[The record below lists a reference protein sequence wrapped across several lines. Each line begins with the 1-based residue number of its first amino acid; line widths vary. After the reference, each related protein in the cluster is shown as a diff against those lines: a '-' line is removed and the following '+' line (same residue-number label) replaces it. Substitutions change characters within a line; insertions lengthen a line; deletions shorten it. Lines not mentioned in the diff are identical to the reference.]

1 MHRQENEGHDRSTIA
16 LPDGQLSLAS
26 ALSAA
31 NTGTPLVCVLIH
43 GGSLAPATLMYALEF
58 KDALMPP
65 AEATLTGAAATG
77 ETAMLWWTCGTLAIK
92 VGRLLPMCSSAR
104 SRPLAGAAR
113 RGTPPTTPCRLRGS

>member
-43 GGSLAPATLMYALEF
+43 GGSLAPATLMCALDF
-58 KDALMPP
+58 KGTFN

-77 ETAMLWWTCGTLAIK
+77 ATATQLLTCGIPVIK
-92 VGRLLPMCSSAR
+92 VGRRLPMCSSAR
-104 SRPLAGAAR
+104 SRPLAEAAR
-113 RGTPPTTPCRLRGS
+113 RGIPPTTPCRLRGS

>member
-43 GGSLAPATLMYALEF
+43 GGSLAPATLMY
-58 KDALMPP
+58 DI
-65 AEATLTGAAATG
+65 T
-77 ETAMLWWTCGTLAIK
+77 
-92 VGRLLPMCSSAR
+92 
-104 SRPLAGAAR
+104 
-113 RGTPPTTPCRLRGS
+113 